1 MNLDLSKLLRKKA
14 FIQNVSNKLN
24 IEAETLRNYF
34 QTNKVPEK
42 YHNFIIKAY
51 DFEINGDKS
60 YIVMSFC
67 NSKSLET
74 ILKEKQQITNNLVKY
89 VFIQIIDAVSYI
101 HDQLIIHRDIKP
113 DNIFMDDCLR
123 AGIH

>member
-24 IEAETLRNYF
+24 IESETLRNYF

-51 DFEINGDKS
+51 DLQLKFD
-60 YIVMSFC
+60 
-67 NSKSLET
+67 NSIRE
-74 ILKEKQQITNNLVKY
+74 KEVKIY
-89 VFIQIIDAVSYI
+89 E
-101 HDQLIIHRDIKP
+101 QL
-113 DNIFMDDCLR
+113 
-123 AGIH
+123 

>member
-51 DFEINGDKS
+51 F
-60 YIVMSFC
+60 
-67 NSKSLET
+67 
-74 ILKEKQQITNNLVKY
+74 
-89 VFIQIIDAVSYI
+89 
-101 HDQLIIHRDIKP
+101 
-113 DNIFMDDCLR
+113 
-123 AGIH
+123 